1 MNPVF
6 VIGHRNPDTDSIC
19 SAICYAHLKRRL
31 TGGEYIACRA
41 GHVNAETKF
50 VLERF
55 GVEPPRYIKSF
66 EPRLSDVQYREVPG
80 ISEEL
85 SLHRAWDYMN
95 ENDIQ
100 TLAVVD
106 EDRRLKGLLTLGDI
120 ARFYIEDQDAN
131 ALAEAKTSY
140 RNLVDVLDGTLEVGD
155 IDQRFEQGSVVVAA
169 ANPDVLEDYIG
180 KNDMVILG
188 NRYESQLCAIEMS
201 AGCIVIGLGSK
212 VSRTIRKLA
221 SENGVSIIATPYDTY
236 TCVKV
241 IGQAVP
247 VRHVM
252 RKKGLITFEPEE
264 TVEDVKRTVSKKRIR
279 YYPLMDEQGRYVGM
293 FSQRNLLDLERPS
306 VILVDHN
313 ERDQAAEVASLDN
326 ALNNP
331 DFTSVFAPI
340 DPQASRK
347 KMAKQAGVEPVILM
361 EHVTKIYPAQPNKP
375 ALDDINIEIYPG
387 EFVFLVGHSGS
398 GKTTLLST
406 LNRDVKPTS
415 GRILVAGQDLMKIKN
430 RKVPFLRRQ
439 IGAVFQDFKLLPQK
453 TAYEN
458 VAFALQC
465 IGKPKGVI
473 RSQVPEVLRLVGL
486 ADQMDSLPDQLSG
499 GEQQR
504 VAVARAMVNRPPLL
518 ICDEPTGNL
527 DPAIS
532 LGIMKLLERINRTGT
547 TVIVATHDRE
557 MVDSMHR
564 RVIALEGGHVIRDQ
578 ERGGYGNYGTN

>member
-1 MNPVF
+1 MGNHFRTSGAGDDAPKTQPSVAGSRFATPDSEDQLFSPIPAQPADQAQPAADPFAYNPNNDVALS
-6 VIGHRNPDTDSIC
+6 GT
-19 SAICYAHLKRRL
+19 
-31 TGGEYIACRA
+31 A
-41 GHVNAETKF
+41 G
-50 VLERF
+50 
-55 GVEPPRYIKSF
+55 F
-66 EPRLSDVQYREVPG
+66 EPVQTV
-80 ISEEL
+80 
-85 SLHRAWDYMN
+85 
-95 ENDIQ
+95 
-100 TLAVVD
+100 T
-106 EDRRLKGLLTLGDI
+106 
-120 ARFYIEDQDAN
+120 AR
-131 ALAEAKTSY
+131 
-140 RNLVDVLDGTLEVGD
+140 
-155 IDQRFEQGSVVVAA
+155 VAQ
-169 ANPDVLEDYIG
+169 P
-180 KNDMVILG
+180 
-188 NRYESQLCAIEMS
+188 QMS
-201 AGCIVIGLGSK
+201 A
-212 VSRTIRKLA
+212 
-221 SENGVSIIATPYDTY
+221 ATPQPTMAGIPDPM
-236 TCVKV
+236 
-241 IGQAVP
+241 APAAP
-247 VRHVM
+247 VV
-252 RKKGLITFEPEE
+252 
-264 TVEDVKRTVSKKRIR
+264 
-279 YYPLMDEQGRYVGM
+279 
-293 FSQRNLLDLERPS
+293 
-306 VILVDHN
+306 